1 MSLNTFIAN
10 VECHLL
16 TSLQLVEKSAVLQN
30 IIVKFANGH
39 NQPVN
44 MICDGKAVQLASIHR
59 FRLSFHRVNACIY
72 RGPLFISNANERF
85 CWIICRYF
93 EYSHRIYTLNL
104 STMEYDSI
112 RWCRIIIEICAYL
125 SKWSKFHSIGDVDM
139 CLSLGKCECCVPLM
153 CNIDGCSIF

>member
-1 MSLNTFIAN
+1 MSLAYLPPASWKISGIAKYYR
-10 VECHLL
+10 EICQRPQS
-16 TSLQLVEKSAVLQN
+16 TSEYDMWWKSRSTRLY
-30 IIVKFANGH
+30 
-39 NQPVN
+39 P
-44 MICDGKAVQLASIHR
+44 S
-59 FRLSFHRVNACIY
+59 LSFIFSSCECVYIY
-72 RGPLFISNANERF
+72 RGPSFISNANERF